1 MNTNRSQRYIQL
13 FCILVV
19 LMIALTVSAAAY
31 EASPADWDFSTIGNT
46 EGWTANDSVQEM
58 FVQDGNLCIHIHGDS
73 PAITANSIAVKASD
87 FNVIDIRMK
96 NETDSTTAALQWTTS
111 ADGIM
116 DSKKTALFAIESNS
130 SDVKEYHVQLSGN
143 EEWSGTITSLRLV
156 FQSSSGYIG
165 IDEIRFDVCNRPAVE
180 YIGSINPIS
189 ADETTISVTGV
200 IAADNDQTAVQLKL
214 YELAPYQYEQDIS
227 DLIPVSVQS
236 APMNGNVFLFSIPRY
251 DGQRD
256 RVYSK
261 FVVVQQFVNTQE
273 LQFVAAPRY
282 VTDIQFAAENS
293 FSYPII
299 ETKKGLLVEMTD
311 DAEELG
317 IDHAIVNVEFS
328 TMMYEENL
336 NPNDTIIFQMD
347 GTNYYFS
354 KSYFESLDKK
364 IKPLSDNGVIVNLVL
379 ILYPNFPDNSMTE
392 VLHHP
397 NAVMG
402 TGGGGVLAFNTAEE
416 AGVQAFKAAMEFL
429 SRRYTR
435 DDQLYGRALGF
446 IVGNEVDAQWEWQNM
461 GYTTLDQFVEQYE
474 PALRI
479 AYMATQKYYKY
490 ARVYTSLTNHWM
502 SPYDSNP
509 LKGYAAR
516 KVIDKLNWQ
525 SKQNGDFP
533 WNVAYHPYPEDFF
546 NADTWND
553 ERATDS
559 VDSELLTFKNI
570 HILNDYMGNNSLRF
584 GSEKRRIILS
594 EQGFHTANSSLEA
607 QKEQAAAYAYAY
619 YKTAFLDGIDAF
631 CLFSHVD
638 IPSYGLNMGLWTQD
652 ASVTTP
658 MVAKEKKY
666 IYDVFKKIDTDQ
678 SLQVTNFAKSI
689 IGISSWADVVSD
701 FEPDALQKRTV
712 PQEYTLVNEPF
723 IPGNVLGNSFETG
736 TEGWRAADN
745 TNEVV
750 HTTQTVFSGTGAI
763 SAEFNARALNWRGAE
778 KHFASSMNMEDR
790 PFLHLAYQ
798 ITGEQPSGAC
808 ALKIKVYSGLEAAEG
823 IIAVDSAEGWHTLC
837 MNLTDWSGL
846 QNIDRIKVLVRSEG
860 TDFWAGSLMLD
871 DIGFSNEGVRD
882 NNNTDANTLPSNE
895 KILFNF
901 ENSLQEWC
909 AGANV
914 SSVTSVQT
922 MQNAPFIPALGEYM
936 LEAVFPTYAANAWRS
951 IEVMPEYA
959 LNFMGADGIAYAI
972 NGYGGSGGNGYETR
986 IRLFNNEHMFE
997 KCTTVS
1003 ADSWNQIYVDLSG
1016 WNWRNN
1022 ITKIEISYRATGTT
1036 AVWYGSRFQVD
1047 MIRLVEHDNLENEV
1061 DLKERSMQPFWQGTT
1076 MYNESILMVSH
1087 DGGIPEGKLLFQPT
1101 EILSVRSARLD
1112 QEYEE
1117 GVDWILEDGKI
1128 KRTVNSRIPY
1138 LSTDDLYFPSYIPGL
1153 TMPKKDGGA
1162 VLYREESYFHDRQIV
1177 VTYTHAEN
1185 AWNGPIPQL
1194 ADDVLQKTFYK
1205 LRNGEP
1211 LKIVL
1216 YGDSISDGSNSS
1228 GFVNAPPYLP
1238 IWGRLAADTLEKY
1251 YGTRIT
1257 FVNKSVGGT
1266 ASQWGAEQTA
1276 TRVVSQNPDLV
1287 IIAFG
1292 MNDGAGTGA
1301 GDGVRPQV
1309 FKENIQSIINQVRA
1323 ANPSA
1328 EFILVGTTLPNA
1340 ETICFD
1346 QQPYYFEKL
1355 QEIADSCSGIA
1366 TANMTEVHRKLLERK
1381 SFADMTA
1388 NNVNH
1393 PNDFLA
1399 RWYAQY
1405 IVGMLKDSTFS
1416 SDRPLNAR
1424 RLFSFENGVQ
1434 GWSAGENVST
1444 VNTVR
1449 SFANWPFAP
1458 QEGSC
1463 ALEAEFPT
1471 QEANAWRTI
1480 MISLEEPLNLS
1491 EAGCVYYHINS
1502 YGGSGGTGYET
1513 RIRLYSGSNMK
1524 EEIKAMQADS
1534 WNYICTDVASWPYK
1548 DNITK
1553 IEIAFRATGS
1563 TAAWYGSRFQIDNV
1577 GYLLEGTLLYDFEG
1591 TTHSWMGTENVMS
1604 VNSVAAFAN
1613 SPMKPVSN
1621 AYALEALFPD
1631 MALNEWRTI
1640 AVEYDQMLDLSEAT
1654 HFYYYIN
1661 SYGGSGGSGYE
1672 TRLRLYSENDVWE
1685 QTVSMDADMWNRIE
1699 ANIGNWSGRGHI
1711 TKIEIAFRAIGSNA
1725 VWYSSRFQIDKVG
1738 YRKVS

>member
-1 MNTNRSQRYIQL
+1 
-13 FCILVV
+13 
-19 LMIALTVSAAAY
+19 MIALTVSAAAY

-461 GYTTLDQFVEQYE
+461 GYT
-474 PALRI
+474 
-479 AYMATQKYYKY
+479 
-490 ARVYTSLTNHWM
+490 
-502 SPYDSNP
+502 
-509 LKGYAAR
+509 
-516 KVIDKLNWQ
+516 
-525 SKQNGDFP
+525 
-533 WNVAYHPYPEDFF
+533 
-546 NADTWND
+546 
-553 ERATDS
+553 
-559 VDSELLTFKNI
+559 
-570 HILNDYMGNNSLRF
+570 
-584 GSEKRRIILS
+584 
-594 EQGFHTANSSLEA
+594 
-607 QKEQAAAYAYAY
+607 
-619 YKTAFLDGIDAF
+619 
-631 CLFSHVD
+631 
-638 IPSYGLNMGLWTQD
+638 
-652 ASVTTP
+652 
-658 MVAKEKKY
+658 
-666 IYDVFKKIDTDQ
+666 
-678 SLQVTNFAKSI
+678 
-689 IGISSWADVVSD
+689 
-701 FEPDALQKRTV
+701 
-712 PQEYTLVNEPF
+712 
-723 IPGNVLGNSFETG
+723 
-736 TEGWRAADN
+736 
-745 TNEVV
+745 
-750 HTTQTVFSGTGAI
+750 
-763 SAEFNARALNWRGAE
+763 
-778 KHFASSMNMEDR
+778 
-790 PFLHLAYQ
+790 
-798 ITGEQPSGAC
+798 
-808 ALKIKVYSGLEAAEG
+808 
-823 IIAVDSAEGWHTLC
+823 
-837 MNLTDWSGL
+837 
-846 QNIDRIKVLVRSEG
+846 
-860 TDFWAGSLMLD
+860 
-871 DIGFSNEGVRD
+871 
-882 NNNTDANTLPSNE
+882 
-895 KILFNF
+895 
-901 ENSLQEWC
+901 
-909 AGANV
+909 
-914 SSVTSVQT
+914 
-922 MQNAPFIPALGEYM
+922 
-936 LEAVFPTYAANAWRS
+936 
-951 IEVMPEYA
+951 
-959 LNFMGADGIAYAI
+959 
-972 NGYGGSGGNGYETR
+972 
-986 IRLFNNEHMFE
+986 
-997 KCTTVS
+997 
-1003 ADSWNQIYVDLSG
+1003 
-1016 WNWRNN
+1016 
-1022 ITKIEISYRATGTT
+1022 
-1036 AVWYGSRFQVD
+1036 
-1047 MIRLVEHDNLENEV
+1047 
-1061 DLKERSMQPFWQGTT
+1061 
-1076 MYNESILMVSH
+1076 
-1087 DGGIPEGKLLFQPT
+1087 
-1101 EILSVRSARLD
+1101 
-1112 QEYEE
+1112 
-1117 GVDWILEDGKI
+1117 
-1128 KRTVNSRIPY
+1128 
-1138 LSTDDLYFPSYIPGL
+1138 
-1153 TMPKKDGGA
+1153 
-1162 VLYREESYFHDRQIV
+1162 
-1177 VTYTHAEN
+1177 
-1185 AWNGPIPQL
+1185 
-1194 ADDVLQKTFYK
+1194 
-1205 LRNGEP
+1205 
-1211 LKIVL
+1211 
-1216 YGDSISDGSNSS
+1216 
-1228 GFVNAPPYLP
+1228 
-1238 IWGRLAADTLEKY
+1238 
-1251 YGTRIT
+1251 
-1257 FVNKSVGGT
+1257 
-1266 ASQWGAEQTA
+1266 
-1276 TRVVSQNPDLV
+1276 
-1287 IIAFG
+1287 
-1292 MNDGAGTGA
+1292 
-1301 GDGVRPQV
+1301 
-1309 FKENIQSIINQVRA
+1309 
-1323 ANPSA
+1323 
-1328 EFILVGTTLPNA
+1328 
-1340 ETICFD
+1340 
-1346 QQPYYFEKL
+1346 
-1355 QEIADSCSGIA
+1355 
-1366 TANMTEVHRKLLERK
+1366 
-1381 SFADMTA
+1381 
-1388 NNVNH
+1388 
-1393 PNDFLA
+1393 
-1399 RWYAQY
+1399 
-1405 IVGMLKDSTFS
+1405 
-1416 SDRPLNAR
+1416 
-1424 RLFSFENGVQ
+1424 
-1434 GWSAGENVST
+1434 
-1444 VNTVR
+1444 
-1449 SFANWPFAP
+1449 
-1458 QEGSC
+1458 
-1463 ALEAEFPT
+1463 
-1471 QEANAWRTI
+1471 
-1480 MISLEEPLNLS
+1480 
-1491 EAGCVYYHINS
+1491 
-1502 YGGSGGTGYET
+1502 
-1513 RIRLYSGSNMK
+1513 
-1524 EEIKAMQADS
+1524 
-1534 WNYICTDVASWPYK
+1534 
-1548 DNITK
+1548 
-1553 IEIAFRATGS
+1553 
-1563 TAAWYGSRFQIDNV
+1563 
-1577 GYLLEGTLLYDFEG
+1577 
-1591 TTHSWMGTENVMS
+1591 
-1604 VNSVAAFAN
+1604 

>member
-1 MNTNRSQRYIQL
+1 M
-13 FCILVV
+13 
-19 LMIALTVSAAAY
+19 
-31 EASPADWDFSTIGNT
+31 
-46 EGWTANDSVQEM
+46 
-58 FVQDGNLCIHIHGDS
+58 
-73 PAITANSIAVKASD
+73 
-87 FNVIDIRMK
+87 
-96 NETDSTTAALQWTTS
+96 
-111 ADGIM
+111 
-116 DSKKTALFAIESNS
+116 
-130 SDVKEYHVQLSGN
+130 
-143 EEWSGTITSLRLV
+143 
-156 FQSSSGYIG
+156 
-165 IDEIRFDVCNRPAVE
+165 
-180 YIGSINPIS
+180 
-189 ADETTISVTGV
+189 
-200 IAADNDQTAVQLKL
+200 
-214 YELAPYQYEQDIS
+214 
-227 DLIPVSVQS
+227 
-236 APMNGNVFLFSIPRY
+236 
-251 DGQRD
+251 
-256 RVYSK
+256 
-261 FVVVQQFVNTQE
+261 
-273 LQFVAAPRY
+273 
-282 VTDIQFAAENS
+282 
-293 FSYPII
+293 
-299 ETKKGLLVEMTD
+299 
-311 DAEELG
+311 
-317 IDHAIVNVEFS
+317 
-328 TMMYEENL
+328 
-336 NPNDTIIFQMD
+336 
-347 GTNYYFS
+347 
-354 KSYFESLDKK
+354 
-364 IKPLSDNGVIVNLVL
+364 
-379 ILYPNFPDNSMTE
+379 
-392 VLHHP
+392 
-397 NAVMG
+397 
-402 TGGGGVLAFNTAEE
+402 
-416 AGVQAFKAAMEFL
+416 
-429 SRRYTR
+429 
-435 DDQLYGRALGF
+435 
-446 IVGNEVDAQWEWQNM
+446 
-461 GYTTLDQFVEQYE
+461 
-474 PALRI
+474 
-479 AYMATQKYYKY
+479 
-490 ARVYTSLTNHWM
+490 
-502 SPYDSNP
+502 
-509 LKGYAAR
+509 
-516 KVIDKLNWQ
+516 
-525 SKQNGDFP
+525 
-533 WNVAYHPYPEDFF
+533 
-546 NADTWND
+546 
-553 ERATDS
+553 
-559 VDSELLTFKNI
+559 
-570 HILNDYMGNNSLRF
+570 
-584 GSEKRRIILS
+584 
-594 EQGFHTANSSLEA
+594 
-607 QKEQAAAYAYAY
+607 
-619 YKTAFLDGIDAF
+619 
-631 CLFSHVD
+631 D

-1381 SFADMTA
+1381 SFADMTG

-1661 SYGGSGGSGYE
+1661 SYGGSGYE